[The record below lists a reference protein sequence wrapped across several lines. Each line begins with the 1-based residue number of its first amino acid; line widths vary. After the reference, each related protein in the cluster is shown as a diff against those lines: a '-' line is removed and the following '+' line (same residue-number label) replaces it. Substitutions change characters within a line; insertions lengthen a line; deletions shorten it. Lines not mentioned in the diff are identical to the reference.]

1 MPLCGAE
8 QSRRRRTADGGAP
21 FPVGA
26 RVRRPP
32 PGSCRLQ
39 PLGGGQQPVAAVVA
53 AGEQHAQQPPAAHHS
68 RHAAHEVADQRLQA
82 DDAAQL
88 PQRPL
93 EGVLLPLLAAMPPR
107 QLAHIKPTSRSSRLT
122 RIAVSL
128 GISRPCRP
136 SCSRRITKYAC
147 SRAQRPARHT
157 DSSADG
163 AATALP
169 PYPGIGGGGQFAC
182 AGAVANGRPGAL
194 SWRTGRET
202 AWLRKQMFTRPNTW
216 AAGRFASPNRSGTR
230 RSSRKYGPSGE
241 TAKRGATERRR
252 RNAAA
257 KRAGASFS
265 GVVSPAWQR
274 L

>member
-1 MPLCGAE
+1 MPLCGAD
-8 QSRRRRTADGGAP
+8 QSRRRRPADGGAP

-26 RVRRPP
+26 RVRQQQ

-39 PLGGGQQPVAAVVA
+39 PLGGGQQPVEAVIA

-169 PYPGIGGGGQFAC
+169 LIRESGAVCVRGGGCQR
-182 AGAVANGRPGAL
+182 VTGRAKL
-194 SWRTGRET
+194 ADRTGNSMAEK
-202 AWLRKQMFTRPNTW
+202 ANVYKAEYL
-216 AAGRFASPNRSGTR
+216 GSGTFR
-230 RSSRKYGPSGE
+230 IAKPKRNKTKLKEIR
-241 TAKRGATERRR
+241 AKRRDRKAR
-252 RNAAA
+252 RN
-257 KRAGASFS
+257 
-265 GVVSPAWQR
+265 
-274 L
+274 